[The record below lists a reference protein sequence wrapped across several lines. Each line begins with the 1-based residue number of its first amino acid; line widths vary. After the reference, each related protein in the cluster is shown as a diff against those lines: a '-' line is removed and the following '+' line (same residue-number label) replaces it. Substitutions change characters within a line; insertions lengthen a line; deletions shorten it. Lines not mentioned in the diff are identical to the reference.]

1 MSAKE
6 PQPMPEIF
14 KRNREDGQAPM
25 ARPKPSAAPPALK
38 STKNSPTFSTLK
50 SIIMNYD
57 ALSDE
62 QKFGLIDKISELY

>member
-25 ARPKPSAAPPALK
+25 ERPKPSAAPPALRSAK
-38 STKNSPTFSTLK
+38 ISPTFSMLK
-50 SIIMNYD
+50 SIIMDYET
-57 ALSDE
+57 LTTE
-62 QKFGLIDKISELY
+62 QKLGLIDKIGELY

>member
-6 PQPMPEIF
+6 PQPMPEMF

-38 STKNSPTFSTLK
+38 SAKKSPTFSMLK
-50 SIIMNYD
+50 SIIMDYET
-57 ALSDE
+57 LTTE
-62 QKFGLIDKISELY
+62 QKLGLIDKIGELY